1 MYKGVEG
8 LNHVD
13 IFSKRNLILL
23 FVLSVLS
30 FAVMGYHPGAEDD
43 IVYVTAVKADLNPAL
58 YPHDSEFFKL
68 QLKTSVFDS
77 WMADFV
83 RATHLSV
90 SWSEFLWQFLSVY
103 FILLGGWV
111 LICRL
116 FTEHT
121 ARWGA
126 VALLGAMLTLPVA
139 GTGLYLVD
147 QYLHP
152 RNPACALILFGMDRI
167 LAGRRWQAIPL
178 LIIAFILHPLMG
190 AFGVSFACFLAVA
203 VCDPVHEFLRGWLV
217 RPLPQAT
224 VPVAALIP
232 FGWAFGTPPQAWL
245 DAMRSRHLFFLYH
258 WEWYEWLG
266 AIAPLFLFW
275 LLARYA
281 ARRGETTLAKL
292 ATALL
297 IYGAFQQIIA
307 LVILSPWVPIGL
319 TTLEPM
325 RYLHVIYL
333 FLVLIAGAYL
343 GKYLLRRSVWRWALL
358 LLVANGG
365 MFYAQ
370 RQLFAATPP
379 VEFPGMRT
387 ANPWLQA
394 FRWIRRN
401 TPENAYFAIDPR
413 YETDPG
419 EDWHSFRALAERS
432 VLADAYKDGATVTK
446 MPSIANI
453 WQTQVR
459 AQAGWDHFQL
469 ADFERLKTQFGVNW
483 VLVHYPNPPAGL
495 NCLWHDA
502 SLTVCR
508 VP

>member
-1 MYKGVEG
+1 METFG
-8 LNHVD
+8 
-13 IFSKRNLILL
+13 KRNLILL

-43 IVYVTAVKADLNPAL
+43 TVYVTAVKADLNPAL

-68 QLKTSVFDS
+68 QVKTSVFDN

-83 RATHLSV
+83 RATHISV
-90 SWSEFLWQFLSVY
+90 AWSELLWQFLSVY
-103 FILLGGWV
+103 FILLGGWAI
-111 LICRL
+111 ICRL
-116 FTEHT
+116 FTEPS

-152 RNPACALILFGMDRI
+152 RNPATALILFALDRI
-167 LAGRRWQAIPL
+167 LAGRRWQALPL
-178 LIIAFILHPLMG
+178 LILAFILHPLMG
-190 AFGVSFACFLAVA
+190 AFGVSFAAFLAV
-203 VCDPVHEFLRGWLV
+203 VTCDPVHEFLSGWLL
-217 RPLPQAT
+217 RPLPHASL
-224 VPVAALIP
+224 PAAALIP
-232 FGWAFGTPPQAWL
+232 FGWVLGTPSQAWM
-245 DAMRSRHLFFLYH
+245 DSMRPRHLFWLYH

-281 ARRGETTLAKL
+281 ASRGENTLAKL
-292 ATALL
+292 ATALFL
-297 IYGAFQQIIA
+297 YGAFQQCIA
-307 LVILSPWVPIGL
+307 LVILSPWAPIGL

-325 RYLHVIYL
+325 RYLHVIYI

-343 GKYLLRRSVWRWALL
+343 GKHLLKRHAWRWAVLL
-358 LLVANGG
+358 AVANGG
-365 MFYAQ
+365 MFFAQ
-370 RQLFAATPP
+370 RQLFAASPA
-379 VEFPGMRT
+379 VEFPGQRT

-394 FRWIRRN
+394 FRWIRHN
-401 TPENAYFAIDPR
+401 TPQNAYFAIDPH
-413 YETDPG
+413 YESDPG

-453 WQTQVR
+453 WETQVR
-459 AQAGWDHFQL
+459 AQDGWNHFQL

-483 VLVHYPNPPAGL
+483 VMVSYPHPPAGL
-495 NCLWHDA
+495 NCLWHNA

>member
-1 MYKGVEG
+1 M
-8 LNHVD
+8 D
-13 IFSKRNLILL
+13 TFCRRNLLL
-23 FVLSVLS
+23 LLLLSIVS

-68 QLKTSVFDS
+68 QMKTSVFDN

-83 RATHLSV
+83 RVTHLSV
-90 SWSEFLWQFLSVY
+90 GWSEILWQFLSVY

-116 FTEHT
+116 FSEPA

-152 RNPACALILFGMDRI
+152 RNPACALILFGIDRI
-167 LAGRRWQAIPL
+167 LAGRRWQALPFL
-178 LIIAFILHPLMG
+178 VIAFVLHPLMG
-190 AFGVSFACFLAVA
+190 AFGLSFAAFLAV
-203 VCDPVHEFLRGWLV
+203 VLFDPVHQFLSDWLF
-217 RPLPQAT
+217 RPLPQVTLPA
-224 VPVAALIP
+224 AALIP
-232 FGWAFGTPPQAWL
+232 FGWVFGAQSQAWL
-245 DAMRSRHLFFLYH
+245 DSMRPRHLFWLYQ

-297 IYGAFQQIIA
+297 IYGAFQQVIA

-325 RYLHVIYL
+325 RYLHIIYL
-333 FLVLIAGAYL
+333 FLVLIAGAYI
-343 GKYLLRRSVWRWALL
+343 GQYILRRHVWRWALL
-358 LLVANGG
+358 LLAANGG
-365 MFYAQ
+365 MFFAQ
-370 RQLFAATPP
+370 RQLFAATPV
-379 VEFPGMRT
+379 VEFPGQRT
-387 ANPWLQA
+387 ANPWLQS
-394 FRWIRRN
+394 FRWIRHN
-401 TPENAYFAIDPR
+401 TPENAYFALDPR
-413 YETDPG
+413 YESESG

-446 MPSIANI
+446 QVSIANT
-453 WQTQVR
+453 WETQVR
-459 AQAGWDHFQL
+459 AQDGWNHFQL
-469 ADFERLKTQFGVNW
+469 ADFERLKSQFGVDW
-483 VLVHYPNPPAGL
+483 VLVSYPNPPAGL
-495 NCLWHDA
+495 NCLWHNA